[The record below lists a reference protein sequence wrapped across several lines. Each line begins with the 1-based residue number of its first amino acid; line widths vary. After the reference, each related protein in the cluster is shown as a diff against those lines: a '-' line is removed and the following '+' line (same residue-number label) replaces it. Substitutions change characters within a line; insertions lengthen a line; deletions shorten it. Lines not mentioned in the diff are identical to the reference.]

1 MVKSEN
7 KKEESCTNQIESF
20 PVRVHGIMIEV
31 RFSGVLNI
39 TIDTP
44 IVAAEVRSVHLAMK
58 VRICKNTKRSP
69 SSITNLLNSIPIFRR
84 GTL

>member
-58 VRICKNTKRSP
+58 VCICKKKNKKNP
-69 SSITNLLNSIPIFRR
+69 LPNQLNSIPIINRE
-84 GTL
+84 TL